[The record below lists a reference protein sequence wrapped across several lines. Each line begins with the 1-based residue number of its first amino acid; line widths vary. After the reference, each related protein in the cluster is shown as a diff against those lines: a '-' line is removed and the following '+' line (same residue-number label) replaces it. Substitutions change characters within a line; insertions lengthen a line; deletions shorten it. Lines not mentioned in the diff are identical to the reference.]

1 MNVGYVEKTFETFIN
16 SELLSKYGQGLSPG
30 QHEEGFVGFDFYFSL
45 NSPTRT
51 FTTRYPG
58 VDIDDILKYVERR
71 YRTVLNRLP
80 SIKVNMLL
88 QYKCPEYLKSPIA
101 KERFWWGR
109 DYYRYRIDV
118 NQQKLIQDI
127 HDNFADVLVLY
138 AAPAIES
145 VNQLYNYSL
154 THQIIENTNFTEGCR
169 LTGHSVNTY
178 VEARGTSKA
187 FSEMEEIPSFDIST
201 MKQKYENRVEIDNV
215 EFSLRFSNQ
224 LKEMIINSP
233 DLAEGYKVLANIY
246 LNNSEVNM
254 EEYPL
259 ADALITTSIFTN
271 LTGITRF
278 CYV

>member
-169 LTGHSVNTY
+169 LTGHGVNTY
-178 VEARGTSKA
+178 VEARV
-187 FSEMEEIPSFDIST
+187 P
-201 MKQKYENRVEIDNV
+201 QKLLVKWKK
-215 EFSLRFSNQ
+215 FHHL
-224 LKEMIINSP
+224 
-233 DLAEGYKVLANIY
+233 IY
-246 LNNSEVNM
+246 
-254 EEYPL
+254 
-259 ADALITTSIFTN
+259 
-271 LTGITRF
+271 RQ
-278 CYV
+278 